1 MNRVVAI
8 VQHLSTFR
16 YVLEPRIVNKRAL
29 KSLTNTDDSFGI
41 KFQLSLYV
49 AACVVVLLS
58 IFMT

>member
-1 MNRVVAI
+1 MVAI

-16 YVLEPRIVNKRAL
+16 YVLEPHIVNNRAL
-29 KSLTNTDDSFGI
+29 KSRTNSDDSFGI
-41 KFQLSLYV
+41 EFQLSLYV